1 MGLLSMFKTYSLK
14 VTSIEKLD
22 HDFYAVN
29 FSKPQNLSW
38 EAGAYARFLLPESDA
53 PNQKERWLT
62 IASLPDKNCITVITW
77 AGENSSV
84 YKKQLVSMKMG
95 TQVDMKG
102 LSSFKDSKIDS
113 SPLVC
118 FASNIGISA
127 IRPAVKELKNTT
139 VPIHVFFLND
149 GCHAFEREIE
159 QLAGENPQIRFEQ
172 VLDMHTLLE
181 SANSLS
187 QDYNNTACYCLAGGT
202 ESVQNIEHQ
211 LLVNGISAKQ
221 IKKEIFRGI

>member
-1 MGLLSMFKTYSLK
+1 MGLLSMFKTYSLN

-22 HDFYAVN
+22 HDFYAVK

-38 EAGAYARFLLPESDA
+38 EAGAYARFLLPESDV
-53 PNQKERWLT
+53 PDQKERWLT
-62 IASLPDKNCITVITW
+62 IASLPDENCITVITW
-77 AGENSSV
+77 AGENSNV

-102 LSSFKDSKIDS
+102 LSSFKDTKIDS

-118 FASNIGISA
+118 FASNVGIA
-127 IRPAVKELKNTT
+127 TIRPVVMELKNTT
-139 VPIHVFFLND
+139 VPLHIFFLND
-149 GCHAFEREIE
+149 GCHVFEREIE
-159 QLAGENPQIRFEQ
+159 QLAAKNPQIQFEQ
-172 VLDMHTLLE
+172 VENMHNLLE
-181 SANSLS
+181 RANSLS
-187 QDYNNTACYCLAGGT
+187 QDYNNTAYYCLAGGT
-202 ESVQNIEHQ
+202 ESVQSIERQ